1 MQQTDIFADSDS
13 SDSSDGSPI
22 ISREEAVRRFPET
35 AHQAL
40 AATLGLVY
48 YKIRNEVGEGPNVL
62 PSRSLKRQQEEV
74 ASASAVRKA
83 EKPTKMPRRPSV
95 SDTFLERLINGPSV
109 AGSPSSGPEEFD
121 QLGWNPF
128 SGVSEDAMSKLR
140 SIDQQDIGTVL
151 RALEQG
157 RLQLKRSE
165 SEKARESKKAHKSPE
180 ASPRQLDQ
188 SFKKPEVSTEPNT
201 PSRPFSLPSRKA
213 EPTSEPEIPEPA
225 SDSNNSTP

>member
-1 MQQTDIFADSDS
+1 M
-13 SDSSDGSPI
+13 
-22 ISREEAVRRFPET
+22 
-35 AHQAL
+35 
-40 AATLGLVY
+40 
-48 YKIRNEVGEGPNVL
+48 
-62 PSRSLKRQQEEV
+62 
-74 ASASAVRKA
+74 
-83 EKPTKMPRRPSV
+83 
-95 SDTFLERLINGPSV
+95 INGPSV
-109 AGSPSSGPEEFD
+109 AGSQSSGSEEFD

-165 SEKARESKKAHKSPE
+165 SKKAHKSPE

-201 PSRPFSLPSRKA
+201 PSRPFSLPSRKT

-225 SDSNNSTP
+225 SDSNSSTP